1 MIKTKNIVITLLLII
16 TMSIFCTANDLEEET
31 YQGTSFEENNFYED
45 ANVLSS
51 EALSLQE
58 TSAENNDNQ
67 IGYKLVTVEARK
79 ELIIKRISIMWG
91 LIAGLFVIIFDVLK
105 SIMYIIEVYFM
116 FLMLFKLFP
125 MMLVKV
131 KNSITNWYLEKI

>member
-131 KNSITNWYLEKI
+131 KNSITTWYLEKI